1 MSTVC
6 VCVCLQNLSSE
17 IKCWTKNFSVV
28 FFASCFL
35 SSSRNVFWLP
45 FEDSVQ
51 HEQQRERE
59 REGLVKFSFPSSTLP
74 SGKGT
79 WASAWGQLKRNTLLI
94 WSGFAPRQQ
103 QQRYEMLQIMNES
116 RLRGTHKNRSSNNW
130 QINVATCNRVLRF
143 FVPINFKRD

>member
-59 REGLVKFSFPSSTLP
+59 GERRFGKVFLSQFDAAQWERDLGQCLGPAEEKHVAHLERVCAPSAAAAL
-74 SGKGT
+74 
-79 WASAWGQLKRNTLLI
+79 RN
-94 WSGFAPRQQ
+94 AAN
-103 QQRYEMLQIMNES
+103 YE
-116 RLRGTHKNRSSNNW
+116 
-130 QINVATCNRVLRF
+130 
-143 FVPINFKRD
+143 